1 MDNWRETLLSQYDN
15 SERLL
20 ALIELMNTAIEPTVD
35 IAVFYE
41 SVFDPETAFGWG
53 LDVWG
58 RIVAIPRTLEVEATD
73 IKPFGFS
80 GSNLS
85 NFGHGPFAYESKS
98 NTFILQDNAYHLLIW
113 MKAASNITDGSLL
126 DLNKIVHWLF
136 SDRGH
141 IAVVHVG
148 TMKIR
153 YVIGFKLQ
161 PYERALLLRDDVP
174 PKPAGVGYDVYQ
186 VIPKHTWGFAGSG
199 GQNFN
204 NGVFQPYG
212 GPVYAYSID
221 S

>member
-1 MDNWRETLLSQYDN
+1 MG
-15 SERLL
+15 
-20 ALIELMNTAIEPTVD
+20 
-35 IAVFYE
+35 
-41 SVFDPETAFGWG
+41 FG
-53 LDVWG
+53 
-58 RIVAIPRTLEVEATD
+58 RMATD
-73 IKPFGFS
+73 IKPFGFT

-98 NTFILQDNAYHLLIW
+98 NTFVLQDNAYRLLIW

-126 DLNKIVHWLF
+126 DINKIVHWLF
-136 SDRGH
+136 SARGH

-186 VIPKHTWGFAGSG
+186 VIPKHTFGFAGSG

-212 GPVYAYSID
+212 GPVDAYPLD